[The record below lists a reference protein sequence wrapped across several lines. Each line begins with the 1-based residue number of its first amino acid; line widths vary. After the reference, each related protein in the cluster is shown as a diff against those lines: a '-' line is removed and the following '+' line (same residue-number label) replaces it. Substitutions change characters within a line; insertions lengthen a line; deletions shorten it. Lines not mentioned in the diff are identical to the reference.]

1 MWHEVAFCLEMFLV
15 LQCTVHVVLHPY
27 TKEDE
32 SFNLNAI
39 HDILYHG
46 TDSGLDKVRCIH
58 IATYG
63 SFSEQLLL
71 QSTPCTTN
79 QRHLEDHLLRTR
91 SVQNMVL
98 HCLYVQWTETLPI
111 TDLDVS
117 DTIYLYLQ

>member
-15 LQCTVHVVLHPY
+15 LQYTVRVVLHPY

-46 TDSGLDKVRCIH
+46 TDSGLDKVRCIL

-63 SFSEQLLL
+63 SFRE
-71 QSTPCTTN
+71 
-79 QRHLEDHLLRTR
+79 
-91 SVQNMVL
+91 
-98 HCLYVQWTETLPI
+98 
-111 TDLDVS
+111 
-117 DTIYLYLQ
+117 